1 MPVAASSS
9 NAHQS
14 RSDAQTAALPW
25 VEKYRPSSLD
35 DLVSQGEI
43 VNTINRL
50 ISANR
55 LPHLLFYGPPGT
67 GKTST
72 VLAIAKKLYGP
83 QWQSMTLE
91 VRDHRGADSPHSDI
105 AWQRTLHVLLDRTH
119 PSCRCLAPP
128 STSVCAA
135 KCFR

>member
-1 MPVAASSS
+1 MAAAAASSS
-9 NAHQS
+9 SSSSGA
-14 RSDAQTAALPW
+14 TAAQIRSEQQTQHLPW
-25 VEKYRPSSLD
+25 VEKYRPSSLN

-50 ISANR
+50 IDANR

-91 VRDHRGADSPHSDI
+91 VRYSRLG
-105 AWQRTLHVLLDRTH
+105 
-119 PSCRCLAPP
+119 
-128 STSVCAA
+128 
-135 KCFR
+135 

>member
-1 MPVAASSS
+1 MAMPAASSS
-9 NAHQS
+9 SSSSSSAMLATKADPSTH
-14 RSDAQTAALPW
+14 LPW

-43 VNTINRL
+43 VNTINKL

-91 VRDHRGADSPHSDI
+91 VR
-105 AWQRTLHVLLDRTH
+105 
-119 PSCRCLAPP
+119 
-128 STSVCAA
+128 
-135 KCFR
+135 